1 MRVGSRSIRG
11 GAPAGGYGRRRTRE
25 GSHGTHRA
33 GRPARAGRR
42 GHRGGRPGS
51 PPLAGAGPGR
61 CRGGHRRADR
71 ATLERTAA
79 ELRGLGARAEL
90 FLADVRDPDAAERV
104 IPALVAR
111 MGEVDVLVNNAGI
124 LGGLGPVAT
133 VEPDAFWDAFTVN
146 VRGPFLWSRAVL
158 PSMLGRGRGRIIN
171 VSSGSAR
178 QAVPNG
184 GAYCASKAA
193 LSHLT
198 AVLAAELTG
207 SGVTTFAIAPMAA
220 TDMLH
225 ELVVSPRMPA
235 PLRAVFAGIEQRAR
249 DPGGVVGAVPHR
261 AERSARRAQRRP
273 PRQPLPP
280 RRAAPGLRETPP
292 ARSESPPNRCEQR
305 PTYL

>member
-1 MRVGSRSIRG
+1 MEHIERVDLRG
-11 GAPAGGYGRRRTRE
+11 QVAVVTGGGR
-25 GSHGTHRA
+25 GL
-33 GRPARAGRR
+33 GRHLSLELARAGAAVAIV
-42 GHRGGRPGS
+42 GRT
-51 PPLAGAGPGR
+51 
-61 CRGGHRRADR
+61 R

-104 IPALVAR
+104 VPALVAR
-111 MGEVDVLVNNAGI
+111 IGEVDVLVNNAGI

-133 VEPDAFWDAFTVN
+133 VEPDTFWDAFTVN

-178 QAVPNG
+178 QAVANS

-235 PLRAVFAGIEQRAR
+235 PLRAVFAGIEQREPEILAASLGLFR
-249 DPGGVVGAVPHR
+249 TVLSGLLDEHSGAHLDSR
-261 AERSARRAQRRP
+261 F
-273 PRQPLPP
+273 PLDEQ
-280 RRAAPGLRETPP
+280 LP
-292 ARSESPPNRCEQR
+292 A
-305 PTYL
+305 